1 MKPRR
6 SCSVLVNVAL
16 SLEISRRSSCADRMA
31 SRKVMVVG
39 YFVIP
44 RMLKGVA
51 QTFHAV
57 RQSSRRHTMTASA
70 ATHFHKNSLP
80 LQHPYPLPY
89 RRRATWGSYAILPHP
104 Y

>member
-39 YFVIP
+39 CFVII
-44 RMLKGVA
+44 KDA
-51 QTFHAV
+51 
-57 RQSSRRHTMTASA
+57 
-70 ATHFHKNSLP
+70 
-80 LQHPYPLPY
+80 
-89 RRRATWGSYAILPHP
+89 
-104 Y
+104 